1 MSSSATDL
9 IARILV
15 VDPVRR
21 ITIPEIRQHPWFQQ
35 QLPQYISNPAINT
48 LYDTEKVMNM
58 HVLFKLLI
66 KLLK

>member
-1 MSSSATDL
+1 MSSSAIDL

-58 HVLFKLLI
+58 HALFKLLI